1 MGIVNFGQRE
11 KLPPPSSDFI
21 PTVHPFPYLFD
32 RPQTTRARI
41 MVFSGAVIRLP
52 LEFTVDYLDCVGCE
66 EDGRKEVI
74 RSVKDFRPLM
84 QRWLNGIRSTAP
96 TRRRDQRVVID

>member
-11 KLPPPSSDFI
+11 KLLPPLPSSEFI
-21 PTVHPFPYLFD
+21 PTVHPHPFLQ
-32 RPQTTRARI
+32 RPPVRTRI

-52 LEFTVDYLDCVGCE
+52 LEFTVDYLSARRTDH
-66 EDGRKEVI
+66 GRKEVI

-84 QRWLNGIRSTAP
+84 QRWLNGIRTTAP
-96 TRRRDQRVVID
+96 TRRTGRRH

>member
-11 KLPPPSSDFI
+11 KLSPPLPSSDFI
-21 PTVHPFPYLFD
+21 PTVHPHPFLQ
-32 RPQTTRARI
+32 RPPVRTRI

-52 LEFTVDYLDCVGCE
+52 LEFTVDYPCE
-66 EDGRKEVI
+66 EDWRKEVV

-84 QRWLNGIRSTAP
+84 QRWLNGIRSTTP

>member
-11 KLPPPSSDFI
+11 KLLPPLPSSDFI
-21 PTVHPFPYLFD
+21 PTVHPHPFLQ
-32 RPQTTRARI
+32 RPPVRTRI

-52 LEFTVDYLDCVGCE
+52 LEFTVDYLCE

-96 TRRRDQRVVID
+96 T